1 MPTGRDGRSMTA
13 AGRCTTAAL
22 GMLLRDQPL
31 SPGKVSLAWSAAVGL
46 TIDRFTSVAL
56 GPDGALAVT
65 AANGHWAGEIRGSR
79 PVIAARLKQLLGDG
93 VVKRIDI
100 TSRTAP
106 EERRSH
112 ARVGHRQRRASA
124 HR

>member
-1 MPTGRDGRSMTA
+1 MVA
-13 AGRCTTAAL
+13 AGHCSTAVLQA
-22 GMLLRDQPL
+22 LLRDQPV
-31 SPGKVSLAWSAAVGL
+31 SPGKVSLAWRVAVG
-46 TIDRFTSVAL
+46 R
-56 GPDGALAVT
+56 ALARAAHAALDADGVLSVT
-65 AANGHWAGEIRGSR
+65 AADPHWARELHRSR
-79 PVIAARLKQLLGDG
+79 PLIEVRLKQLLGDG

-100 TSRTAP
+100 ASRTAP

>member
-1 MPTGRDGRSMTA
+1 MIV

-31 SPGKVSLAWSAAVGL
+31 SPGKVSLAWSVAVGRD
-46 TIDRFTSVAL
+46 IGRFTSVAL
-56 GPDGALAVT
+56 GPDGALTVT
-65 AANGHWAGEIRGSR
+65 AANDDWAGEIRGSR
-79 PVIAARLKQLLGDG
+79 PVIAARLKRLLGDG

-100 TSRTAP
+100 SSLTAP
-106 EERRSH
+106 EERSFH
-112 ARVGHRQRRASA
+112 ARVGHRQRRTSA